1 MHPKICF
8 QMLSRSGQ
16 VMGDYHH
23 FDDQAIDKISPHRT
37 WVHENDLDRY
47 IRGKLNFTIVDAK
60 RGVR

>member
-47 IRGKLNFTIVDAK
+47 IRVPIVSIKHFAI
-60 RGVR
+60 VT